1 MFAGQAPPQNGGFLK
16 SFLNYHLVREEEVIK
31 SNLGRRS
38 REKSGG
44 EADLRRR
51 RMEVFSAQL
60 LNYHLERREEV
71 IKINLGRRSPEKS
84 GGEVGLHG
92 LQAVYQVSLRLCGS
106 G

>member
-1 MFAGQAPPQNGGFLK
+1 
-16 SFLNYHLVREEEVIK
+16 
-31 SNLGRRS
+31 
-38 REKSGG
+38 
-44 EADLRRR
+44 
-51 RMEVFSAQL
+51 MEVFSTQL